1 MVYQTSLLSC
11 SSHPSL
17 QQPPAS
23 RKDPPSA
30 KRVQLAEGSDDA
42 FLSNKLFLIKICT
55 LCF

>member
-1 MVYQTSLLSC
+1 MYLTSLLSC

-42 FLSNKLFLIKICT
+42 FLSNKLFLIKICMS
-55 LCF
+55 CF